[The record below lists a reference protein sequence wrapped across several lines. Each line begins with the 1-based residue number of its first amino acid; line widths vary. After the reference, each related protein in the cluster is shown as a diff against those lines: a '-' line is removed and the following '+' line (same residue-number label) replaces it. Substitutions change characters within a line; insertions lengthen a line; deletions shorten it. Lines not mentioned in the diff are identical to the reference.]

1 MKWDVPCRQ
10 TLWSRCSARLTLQLA
25 SKHAQLTV
33 TTGPFGVSALD
44 GSFHPAGHFLEEAL
58 LNDNVNLETIPK
70 IASSGAQNRRVG
82 FAIATL
88 LEAKL
93 SAAQNGAIHGPLS
106 HLPPPLYP
114 VDSGWLPIVSAA
126 IHHDSFEQDVTQ
138 RHSLPPRGARHIGIR
153 AKERKRIPYTAPL
166 LRLSYTTVN
175 ADNLTGP
182 AANHHASSMQRSSV
196 LPVLHDDSPGHP
208 AAPGN
213 A

>member
-1 MKWDVPCRQ
+1 MKWDVRVLQNPVA
-10 TLWSRCSARLTLQLA
+10 TGKPWGSCSSLQRMPSSPSPLDPLA
-25 SKHAQLTV
+25 KRSCV
-33 TTGPFGVSALD
+33 D
-44 GSFHPAGHFLEEAL
+44 SFRPEGHFLEEAL
-58 LNDNVNLETIPK
+58 LNDNVSLETIPK

-126 IHHDSFEQDVTQ
+126 IHHDSFEQDVPQ

-153 AKERKRIPYTAPL
+153 AKERKRIPLYRPPPSPL
-166 LRLSYTTVN
+166 IYKQ
-175 ADNLTGP
+175 P
-182 AANHHASSMQRSSV
+182 
-196 LPVLHDDSPGHP
+196 
-208 AAPGN
+208 
-213 A
+213 

>member
-10 TLWSRCSARLTLQLA
+10 TLASRCSARLTLQLA

-33 TTGPFGVSALD
+33 TTGSFGFSALD

-70 IASSGAQNRRVG
+70 IASSGAQNRCVG

-93 SAAQNGAIHGPLS
+93 SAAQNGAIQGTLS

-153 AKERKRIPYTAPL
+153 AKERKRTPL
-166 LRLSYTTVN
+166 YRPPPSPLIYNRECRQPHRTRRQSPCFFHATLFCSARVARRLAWPPCST
-175 ADNLTGP
+175 
-182 AANHHASSMQRSSV
+182 R
-196 LPVLHDDSPGHP
+196 
-208 AAPGN
+208 
-213 A
+213 